1 MNDMI
6 HVLRIQ
12 IFKKLLIFLEYVYI
26 LKMYE
31 DARSSISIIPFFVGI
46 LLMFFEEYNSMT
58 YVLCLKMHTH
68 IQLLV
73 FLIFELINVA

>member
-1 MNDMI
+1 
-6 HVLRIQ
+6 
-12 IFKKLLIFLEYVYI
+12 
-26 LKMYE
+26 MYE
-31 DARSSISIIPFFVGI
+31 DARSSISIFPFFVGI